1 MTISLVSKKDNL
13 MFINLSFNHIASPS
27 GFYLIWTL
35 LRKDFDLKRPLQ
47 GLTLTQE
54 LRSCKIWRLHTQNL
68 RINKKAW
75 FNSSKR
81 GLSKKNLIKNV
92 ISEKILPTCPKGQ
105 LSKKNIQGKV
115 FCLSL
120 ITLSLNILNSVDID
134 LLTLIN
140 INILILDAKIR
151 KSILYNL
158 YRYYMLLRC
167 NVFLGNFLS
176 EYWPGDILD

>member
-1 MTISLVSKKDNL
+1 MK
-13 MFINLSFNHIASPS
+13 FINLSCNHIASPS
-27 GFYLIWTL
+27 GCYFIWTL
-35 LRKDFDLKRPLQ
+35 LWKVFDLKRPLQ

-54 LRSCKIWRLHTQNL
+54 LRSCKIWRLHTHNL
-68 RINKKAW
+68 RIDKKAW

-81 GLSKKNLIKNV
+81 GLWNHNLIKNV
-92 ISEKILPTCPKGQ
+92 ISEKIMPTCPRRQ
-105 LSKKNIQGKV
+105 LSKKNIQRKV
-115 FCLSL
+115 FCLSF
-120 ITLSLNILNSVDID
+120 ITLSLNILNSVNID

-140 INILILDAKIR
+140 INILILDEKIR

-167 NVFLGNFLS
+167 NVFLGNFSS